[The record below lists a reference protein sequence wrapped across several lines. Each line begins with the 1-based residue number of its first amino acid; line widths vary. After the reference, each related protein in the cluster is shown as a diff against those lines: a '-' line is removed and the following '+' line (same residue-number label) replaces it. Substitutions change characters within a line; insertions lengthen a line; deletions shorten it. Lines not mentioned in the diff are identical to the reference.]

1 MAKRSNDPLAKRRD
15 ETDLQWRSRVARTQE
30 TRRKVGEDIVT
41 PETLAQGGLEPA
53 SSPDNERARTYRR
66 RSTSSL
72 VRLTDRG
79 VITKDQLAAAMEIA
93 QIAERIGS
101 EVGVRGGAVA
111 ARVDCEGSGRNYVA
125 EGLNRVRA
133 ERAYS
138 VWRLRLPLPRRL
150 VLDMV
155 TEDHQLAAIAARHH
169 KGWRAAIVMLK
180 DALDLWDDCKRD
192 AWKRIEQDDV
202 DAAVRRCA

>member
-1 MAKRSNDPLAKRRD
+1 MAKRSDPLAKRKD
-15 ETDLQWRSRVARTQE
+15 ENDLQWRSRVARTQE
-30 TRRKVGEDIVT
+30 TQRKDGEDIVT
-41 PETLAQGGLEPA
+41 PETLSQGGLEPA
-53 SSPDNERARTYRR
+53 SSPDHERARTYRR

-93 QIAERIGS
+93 QVAGRIGS
-101 EVGVRGGAVA
+101 DVGVRGGAIA

-125 EGLNRVRA
+125 ESLGRVRV
-133 ERAYS
+133 EQAYS
-138 VWRLRLPLPRRL
+138 AWRLKLPLPRGL

-169 KGWRAAIVMLK
+169 KSWGKAIEMLTR
-180 DALDLWDDCKRD
+180 ALDEWERCKAE

-202 DAAVRRCA
+202 DAAERRCA